1 MSNSGPRRRA
11 DAAQNRELIL
21 AAATTALAE
30 SSQVSLNAIAMRAGV
45 ANATLYRH
53 FPTRQSLVFEVYRH
67 EVEQVVEAADRLLAT
82 RAPGEALREWVQRLA
97 RYAMTKHGLADAL
110 RTATGP
116 GTPLFAET
124 YELIV
129 AALAKLL
136 SAAERAGVVRPAW
149 TPTMSFSR
157 SPACGRSTRHRTGRR
172 GPAGYTSSFSPDS
185 RPNDLVLRGGSC
197 SP

>member
-1 MSNSGPRRRA
+1 VSNSGSRRRA
-11 DAAQNRELIL
+11 DAEQNRELIL
-21 AAATTALAE
+21 APATAALAE
-30 SSQVSLNAIAMRAGV
+30 SSQVSLNAIAKQAGV

-53 FPTRQSLVFEVYRH
+53 FPTRESLVFEVYRH

-110 RTATGP
+110 RTATAP

-136 SAAERAGVVRPAW
+136 SAAERAGVVRPGLDPDDVILALAGLW
-149 TPTMSFSR
+149 EID
-157 SPACGRSTRHRTGRR
+157 PASDWKTRARR
-172 GPAGYTSSFSPDS
+172 LY
-185 RPNDLVLRGGSC
+185 DLVFTGLKA
-197 SP
+197 